1 MPSAARWDESTP
13 VRVTDLDPGQR
24 VTLRA
29 TATAWFD
36 DTGTS
41 EVTFEATDDGVVDTS
56 EQAPVAGDYDRVA
69 STGWLWALSETGGP
83 AGGRPT
89 GDGDDVTVGLELRD
103 DDGTRVA
110 TAETTRRRTDPG
122 VDHESVVVERTVSTA
137 ADTDERVTVG
147 VIGELFSPPEAGPHP
162 AVLCL
167 HGSAGRPLR
176 GVASLLAA
184 HGYIAFAVQYVGDH
198 ESLPD
203 TLATVPVETVAAA
216 ADWLREQP
224 AVRDDAI
231 GLFGRSKGAE
241 LALESAV
248 RFDWPATTVAV
259 APSRHRWQA
268 LDGGEEPRSSWRAGG
283 DPLPFVPFRA
293 RPGETEDGAVVFRD
307 TYVDSRERVSSDRL
321 EAAAIDADAVD
332 CPTLLVS
339 GGDDLMWPAGED
351 AERLAATLRD
361 GGVSVTHDHYPDAG
375 HGLGVPYAPPT
386 TATRAGE
393 MALGGDPAANAR
405 AAGEHWQTVRDHLA
419 ETLEE

>member
-1 MPSAARWDESTP
+1 M
-13 VRVTDLDPGQR
+13 RVTGLDPERR

-41 EVTFEATDDGVVDTS
+41 EATFEATADGVVDTS
-56 EQAPVAGDYDRVA
+56 EQAPLAGDYEGVA
-69 STGWLWALSETGGP
+69 PTGWLWALSETDGP

-89 GDGDDVTVGLELRD
+89 GDGDDVTVRLELY
-103 DDGTRVA
+103 DDGTELA
-110 TAETTRRRTDPG
+110 TVETTRRRTAPA
-122 VDHESVVVERTVSTA
+122 VDHESVAVERTVSA
-137 ADTDERVTVG
+137 ADDTDESVTVG
-147 VIGELFSPPEAGPHP
+147 VIGELFSPPGSGPHP
-162 AVLCL
+162 AVVCL

-184 HGYIAFAVQYVGDH
+184 HGYAAVAVQYVGDH

-203 TLATVPVETVAAA
+203 TLAEVPVETVAAA
-216 ADWLREQP
+216 ADWLRERS
-224 AVRDDAI
+224 AVRGDAI

-241 LALESAV
+241 LAVESAA

-268 LDGGEEPRSSWRAGG
+268 LDGGEEPRSSWCAGG
-283 DPLPFVPFRA
+283 EPLPFVPFRA

-307 TYVDSRERVSSDRL
+307 TYADSRERVPSDRL
-321 EAAAIDADAVD
+321 DAAAIDAAAVD

-339 GGDDLMWPAGED
+339 GGDDRMWPAGED
-351 AERLAATLRD
+351 AERLATALRD

-405 AAGEHWQTVRDHLA
+405 AAGEHWRTVRDHLD
-419 ETLEE
+419 ETLGE